1 RDEQQHVHHND
12 IIEGT
17 ARRYNWALTAVLHL
31 SKTEAM
37 AAKRPR
43 VLTLSAKESLIL
55 EMLVEQDELY
65 GLQMVAASKRKLKRG
80 TVYVTLGRME
90 EKGYITSRLEDA
102 PADVG
107 GMPRR
112 LYQATPLGRR
122 VLAAWSAAATHLMPE
137 FAR

>member
-1 RDEQQHVHHND
+1 M
-12 IIEGT
+12 
-17 ARRYNWALTAVLHL
+17 
-31 SKTEAM
+31 SP
-37 AAKRPR
+37 KRPR
-43 VLTLSAKESLIL
+43 ILTLSAKESLIL
-55 EMLVEQDELY
+55 ELLVERDELY
-65 GLQMVAASKRKLKRG
+65 GLQLVAASRRKLKRG

-102 PADVG
+102 PPDMG

-122 VLAAWSAAATHLMPE
+122 VLAAWSTAATHLLPE

>member
-1 RDEQQHVHHND
+1 
-12 IIEGT
+12 
-17 ARRYNWALTAVLHL
+17 
-31 SKTEAM
+31 M

-55 EMLVEQDELY
+55 ELLIEREELY
-65 GLQMVAASKRKLKRG
+65 GLQLVAASKRKLKRG

-90 EKGYITSRLEDA
+90 EKSYITSRLEDA

-122 VLAAWSAAATHLMPE
+122 VLAAFTAATTHLMPE

>member
-1 RDEQQHVHHND
+1 MP
-12 IIEGT
+12 
-17 ARRYNWALTAVLHL
+17 AR
-31 SKTEAM
+31 
-37 AAKRPR
+37 RPR

-55 EMLVEQDELY
+55 ELLVEREELY
-65 GLQMVAASKRKLKRG
+65 GLQLVAASKRRLKRG

-122 VLAAWSAAATHLMPE
+122 VLAAWSSAATHLMPE